1 MQLLSCSTQSEFFM
15 EEIIK
20 AYLQGLR
27 NGLAEPI
34 LQLFADKAIVYS
46 PLYGAVEA
54 GQFYTD
60 LFEDSSASVIQ
71 LHDIFTNE
79 TNRSASVYFTYH
91 WTMADGQISQFDCVD
106 VFNFD
111 AEGKIKSLR
120 IIYDTATTRSA
131 FDKLKNQTDE

>member
-1 MQLLSCSTQSEFFM
+1 M
-15 EEIIK
+15 EAIIK

-27 NGLAEPI
+27 TGEVEPI
-34 LQLFADKAIVYS
+34 LLLFADKAMVYS

-71 LHDIFTNE
+71 LHDIFTNKA
-79 TNRSASVYFTYH
+79 NHSASVYFTYH
-91 WTMADGQISQFDCVD
+91 WTMADGQISEFDCVD

-111 AEGKIKSLR
+111 AEGKIESLR
-120 IIYDTATTRSA
+120 IIYDTAATRPA
-131 FDKLKNQTDE
+131 FESLKNQSGQ